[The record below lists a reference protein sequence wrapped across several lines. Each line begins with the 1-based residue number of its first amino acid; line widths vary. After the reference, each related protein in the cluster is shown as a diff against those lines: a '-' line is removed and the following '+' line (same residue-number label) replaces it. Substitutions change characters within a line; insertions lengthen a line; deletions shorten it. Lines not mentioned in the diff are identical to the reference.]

1 MPVFLPSSPPPPATT
16 LSSDPPLPF
25 LERAEKE
32 SWGKALGNGEAYFQV
47 ISPPVSGCRM
57 DFDQERGDI
66 WQKLLMRD

>member
-1 MPVFLPSSPPPPATT
+1 MPVFLCPSPPTT
-16 LSSDPPLPF
+16 LNSGPPLPF
-25 LERAEKE
+25 LEGAEE
-32 SWGKALGNGEAYFQV
+32 SWGKALQNGEAYFQV